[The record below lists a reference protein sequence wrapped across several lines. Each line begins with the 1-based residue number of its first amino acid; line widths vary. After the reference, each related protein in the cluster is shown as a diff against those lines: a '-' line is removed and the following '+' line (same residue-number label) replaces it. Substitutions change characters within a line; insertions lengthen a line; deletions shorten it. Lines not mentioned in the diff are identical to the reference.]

1 MSRKDGNMDKQDRI
15 IEVLTEENECS
26 ILYTGMN
33 EALLGVYRN
42 PDLDYAPVAVY
53 SYTKYIEILTTQG
66 MDEEEAIEFFDF
78 NVVGGYLGIHQPI
91 IIDDT
96 GV

>member
-1 MSRKDGNMDKQDRI
+1 MDKKDRI

-42 PDLDYAPVAVY
+42 PELDYSPVAVY
-53 SYTKYIEILTTQG
+53 SYTRYIEILTEQG
-66 MDEEEAIEFFDF
+66 MSEEDAIEFFDF